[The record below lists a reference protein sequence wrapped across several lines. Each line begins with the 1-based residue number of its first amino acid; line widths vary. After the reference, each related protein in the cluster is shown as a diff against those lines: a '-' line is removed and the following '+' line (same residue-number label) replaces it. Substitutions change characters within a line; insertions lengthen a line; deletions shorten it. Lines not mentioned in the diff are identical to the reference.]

1 MSIAFRPVAFSTA
14 FSLALHAGLAAVF
27 LLQQPDIMQA
37 TGQGVA
43 IELVS
48 SNYQSDQEQT
58 ERASS
63 PTNSPVQ
70 APAPVDQHAGKV
82 ITTNAVTTVAQAPA
96 AAQVADDLLT
106 HKARSAEPDSGDGA
120 ITASTRAS
128 AHDSTI
134 VELLHSSISL
144 HKQYPYL
151 AIRQRREGV
160 VRVAFVLHPDGAI
173 DDARLIQSSRT
184 RILDKAALDAVK
196 RIEPF
201 KLAKDYLEK
210 PEAFQVDVVF
220 NVM

>member
-27 LLQQPDIMQA
+27 QLKQPDVIQA
-37 TGQGVA
+37 TGEGIA
-43 IELVS
+43 IALVS
-48 SNYQSDQEQT
+48 SSNQSNREQT
-58 ERASS
+58 ERAASAAKAS
-63 PTNSPVQ
+63 VQ
-70 APAPVDQHAGKV
+70 TAGPADQRAANV
-82 ITTNAVTTVAQAPA
+82 ITTAAIATGAQSPA
-96 AAQVADDLLT
+96 AEQVTDDLLT
-106 HKARSAEPDSGDGA
+106 SEAQSVDTDSSAGA
-120 ITASTRAS
+120 VTASTHAS

-134 VELLHSSISL
+134 VELLHTSISQ

-151 AIRQRREGV
+151 AIRQRRGGV
-160 VRVAFVLHPDGAI
+160 ARVAFVLHPDGAI

-184 RILDKAALDAVK
+184 RILDQAALDAVR

-201 KLAKDYLEK
+201 KVAQEYLEK